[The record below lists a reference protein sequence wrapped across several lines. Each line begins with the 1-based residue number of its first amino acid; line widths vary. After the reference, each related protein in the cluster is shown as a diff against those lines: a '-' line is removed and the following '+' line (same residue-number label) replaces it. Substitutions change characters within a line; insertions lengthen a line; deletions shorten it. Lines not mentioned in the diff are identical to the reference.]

1 MTITGQIKVVN
12 QTVQVNDRFSKR
24 EFVVTDN
31 SNVSYPQ
38 DILMQLTQDKCSL
51 LDDIQVNQQVEI
63 EFNLRGKEWISP
75 DGTSKFFN
83 VLEAWKITK
92 QN

>member
-1 MTITGQIKVVN
+1 MKLQGQIKVVN
-12 QTVQVNDRFSKR
+12 PTVQVNDRFSKR

-63 EFNLRGKEWISP
+63 ELNLRGKSYEK
-75 DGTSKFFN
+75 DGITKYFN
-83 VLEAWKITK
+83 TLEAWKISK
-92 QN
+92 I

>member
-1 MTITGQIKVVN
+1 MKITGQIKVVN
-12 QTVQVNDRFSKR
+12 PTVQVNDRFSKR

-51 LDDIQVNQQVEI
+51 LDDIQINQQVEI

-83 VLEAWKITK
+83 VLEAWKINK
-92 QN
+92 V